1 MFLMASI
8 YIRLYLV
15 ASITM
20 WYLLPM
26 DDTMTMALRRY
37 CDALARKTPADWGQL
52 PDLGLYMD
60 QVITYLER
68 QLDLFIK
75 PGDENFMTPSMI
87 NNYAK
92 AQIVPR
98 TEGKKYGQE
107 HIALLL
113 AVFTLKR
120 VLSVQDMNLLFGDVD
135 GKGGVNGKEGSGEG
149 RGVEEAKEFYL
160 RFRRSMELS
169 AKATAEAL
177 EKALGSALNS
187 APSQG
192 QDSVMEAEGFL
203 DEKALRDLALE
214 FSVEASM
221 KSYAAE
227 MLLAIANPEDRS
239 VAREI
244 KAQKKRE
251 KTERR
256 KGKKASA

>member
-1 MFLMASI
+1 MFLEAST
-8 YIRLYLV
+8 YIRPYLV

-20 WYLLPM
+20 WYLFLM
-26 DDTMTMALRRY
+26 DETMTMALRQY
-37 CDALARKTPADWGQL
+37 CDALARKTPTDWALL

-68 QLDLFIK
+68 QLDIFMR
-75 PGDENFMTPSMI
+75 PGDEKFLTPSMI

-92 AQIVPR
+92 AKIVPR

-120 VLSVQDMNLLFGDVD
+120 VLSVQDMSLLFGSAG
-135 GKGGVNGKEGSGEG
+135 GKGGVGDKRGMEDAEEG
-149 RGVEEAKEFYL
+149 RGSEEAKEFYQ
-160 RFRRSMELS
+160 RFRRSMERS
-169 AKATAEAL
+169 AKATAETL
-177 EKALGSALNS
+177 EKMLGSALGEG
-187 APSQG
+187 QG
-192 QDSVMEAEGFL
+192 SDVEKGMIS
-203 DEKALRDLALE
+203 DEKTLRNLALE

-221 KSYAAE
+221 KSYTAE

-239 VAREI
+239 AAREI

-251 KTERR
+251 KPERQ
-256 KGKKASA
+256 KGNKASA

>member
-1 MFLMASI
+1 MFLVASI

-20 WYLLPM
+20 WYLFSM
-26 DDTMTMALRRY
+26 DETMTMALRRY
-37 CDALARKTPADWGQL
+37 CDALAGKTPADWGQL

-68 QLDLFIK
+68 QLDIFIK

-92 AQIVPR
+92 ARIVPR

-120 VLSVQDMNLLFGDVD
+120 VLSVQDMSLLFGGAN
-135 GKGGVNGKEGSGEG
+135 GKGSTESFGDGG
-149 RGVEEAKEFYL
+149 GVEEAKEFYL
-160 RFRRSMELS
+160 RFRRIMELS

-177 EKALGSALNS
+177 EKALAPALNP
-187 APSQG
+187 ALGQG
-192 QDSVMEAEGFL
+192 QDSGMETEEFL

-239 VAREI
+239 AAREI

-251 KTERR
+251 KPERR

>member
-1 MFLMASI
+1 
-8 YIRLYLV
+8 
-15 ASITM
+15 M
-20 WYLLPM
+20 WYLFLM
-26 DDTMTMALRRY
+26 DETMTMALRQY
-37 CDALARKTPADWGQL
+37 CDALARKTPADWVQL

-68 QLDLFIK
+68 QLDIFMR

-92 AQIVPR
+92 ARIVPR

-120 VLSVQDMNLLFGDVD
+120 VLSVQDMSLLFGGAGGMGGAG
-135 GKGGVNGKEGSGEG
+135 GKGGTEDAREGH
-149 RGVEEAKEFYL
+149 RVEETKEFYQ
-160 RFRRSMELS
+160 RFRRSMEFS
-169 AKATAEAL
+169 AKATAESL
-177 EKALGSALNS
+177 EKALGSALGE
-187 APSQG
+187 G
-192 QDSVMEAEGFL
+192 QDSDVETERFS
-203 DEKALRDLALE
+203 DEKTLRNLALE
-214 FSVEASM
+214 FSIEASM

-239 VAREI
+239 AAREI

-251 KTERR
+251 KPVRR

>member
-1 MFLMASI
+1 
-8 YIRLYLV
+8 
-15 ASITM
+15 
-20 WYLLPM
+20 
-26 DDTMTMALRRY
+26 MTMALRQY
-37 CDALARKTPADWGQL
+37 CDALARKIPADWAQL

-68 QLDLFIK
+68 QLDIFIR
-75 PGDENFMTPSMI
+75 PGDGNFMTPSMI

-92 AQIVPR
+92 ARIVPR

-120 VLSVQDMNLLFGDVD
+120 VLSVQDMSLLFGGD
-135 GKGGVNGKEGSGEG
+135 GDRGGVEDAREGQ
-149 RGVEEAKEFYL
+149 RVEEAKEFYQ
-160 RFRRSMELS
+160 RFRRSMDFS
-169 AKATAEAL
+169 AKATAESL
-177 EKALGSALNS
+177 EKALGSALDEG
-187 APSQG
+187 QG
-192 QDSVMEAEGFL
+192 SDVETERFS
-203 DEKALRDLALE
+203 DEKTLRNLALE

-227 MLLAIANPEDRS
+227 MLLAIANPEGRS

-244 KAQKKRE
+244 KAQKKRD
-251 KTERR
+251 KPVRQ